1 MPEKG
6 KFVCCGTCN
15 GNKDAVIAAIRTLP
29 QEQLLPSHPYALEG
43 YCPHCAKNRPQVGPA
58 IQTNLLE
65 QDEGIVGSAGYN
77 AESLIWKNHGKFF
90 KRIAPADLARFQEAA
105 ALWERGKGRLPY
117 PKSEI
122 PLGEKTKSGLL
133 AHHYRYWHQ
142 MFNPRQLLALSTL
155 ANAINEETDTTLKEM
170 LISAFYSA
178 LEGNNSFCR
187 YTSAGGNKSQG
198 IFSRHDFQPKMTFSE
213 NNVWGTEFGHGS
225 YKNKFEL
232 VMEGKRYLL
241 LPYERMI
248 VSQHGKN
255 ITKNIYHLDTID
267 SSREVSLYSKS
278 STLLNELHKNFDF
291 IITDPPYSGNVNYSE
306 LADFFYVWLRLL
318 LKKSYAH
325 FTPEITPKSEEII
338 ENPTRKKTSKD
349 YQDGLCAVFK
359 ESHHHLDDDG
369 LLVFTFHHAEDSAW
383 EALLNALCDAGFY
396 IEAVYPIHG
405 ESESS
410 LHLMDK
416 VAISYDLIHVCRKRP
431 EGEQIDTRSW
441 AGIRQEIRR
450 RAREEARLIESGRYG
465 KERLSPADITILLIG
480 KCLELYS
487 RHFGAIVDH
496 EDQPVPI
503 HRALAE
509 IRMLVD
515 QILIR
520 ERPLPPEL
528 ETIDIP
534 SYIYFTALCRQREIK
549 SDEISKSMRGIISV
563 DVLKKAGLIIK
574 GREKRGRTF
583 EVKQPLE
590 RLNELKEKFNRQA
603 ITAQID
609 LFSESEDAEL
619 PGDLLLVDCVHLL
632 LGLAEAGENV
642 LPWLERLRGLRPRLR
657 AALVFLREQNKNF
670 VASIDK
676 ILGLVDERTL
686 FSK

>member
-1 MPEKG
+1 M
-6 KFVCCGTCN
+6 
-15 GNKDAVIAAIRTLP
+15 
-29 QEQLLPSHPYALEG
+29 
-43 YCPHCAKNRPQVGPA
+43 
-58 IQTNLLE
+58 
-65 QDEGIVGSAGYN
+65 
-77 AESLIWKNHGKFF
+77 
-90 KRIAPADLARFQEAA
+90 
-105 ALWERGKGRLPY
+105 
-117 PKSEI
+117 
-122 PLGEKTKSGLL
+122 
-133 AHHYRYWHQ
+133 
-142 MFNPRQLLALSTL
+142 
-155 ANAINEETDTTLKEM
+155 
-170 LISAFYSA
+170 
-178 LEGNNSFCR
+178 
-187 YTSAGGNKSQG
+187 
-198 IFSRHDFQPKMTFSE
+198 
-213 NNVWGTEFGHGS
+213 
-225 YKNKFEL
+225 
-232 VMEGKRYLL
+232 
-241 LPYERMI
+241 
-248 VSQHGKN
+248 
-255 ITKNIYHLDTID
+255 
-267 SSREVSLYSKS
+267 
-278 STLLNELHKNFDF
+278 
-291 IITDPPYSGNVNYSE
+291 
-306 LADFFYVWLRLL
+306 L
-318 LKKSYAH
+318 LKKDYAH
-325 FTPEITPKSEEII
+325 FAPEITPKSEEII

-349 YQDGLCAVFK
+349 YQDGLCDVFK
-359 ESHHHLDDDG
+359 ESHRHLDDDG

-383 EALLNALCDAGFY
+383 EALLNALCNAGFY

-416 VAISYDLIHVCRKRP
+416 DAISYDLIHVCRKRP
-431 EGEQIDTRSW
+431 QTEQVDTRSW

-487 RHFGAIVDH
+487 RHFGGIVDH

-515 QILIR
+515 QILSR

-549 SDEISKSMRGIISV
+549 SDDISKSMRGMISV
-563 DVLKKAGLIIK
+563 EELKKAGLIIK
-574 GREKRGRTF
+574 GREKRGRSF

-590 RLNELKEKFNRQA
+590 RLNELKEKFSRQA
-603 ITAQID
+603 VTAQMD
-609 LFSESEDAEL
+609 LFAESEDAEL

-670 VASIDK
+670 ISSIDK